1 MAQKTKSFERF
12 WKELKRRKVIHVIT
26 VYAAIAFVILQL
38 VDMVAEPL
46 RLPVSTKALVI
57 VLLCI
62 GFIIAV
68 FLSWVYDITPAG
80 VKKTKP
86 VSELKHSDHTTH
98 VVSSGWGIATYI
110 SAVIIIA
117 LVAFNI
123 VSRRN
128 LNADISKLEKSIAV
142 LPFYND
148 SPSDSTS
155 YFINGL
161 MDEILNNLHRIKA
174 FSKVLARSSMEQYR
188 GSIRPTIQQ
197 IGKEQDVNYI
207 VEGSGQKYGNTFR
220 LRVQL
225 IETKNGNHL
234 WAESYEREIQST
246 KNIYRTQSEIA
257 QSIASALKATIT
269 PEEKQLIEK
278 IPTSSMAALDLY
290 LKANH
295 FLKEYEKTHDLSSYQ
310 TAVNLYNAAL
320 SIDTAYAKAYT
331 GLASAYYDRYQWET
345 YFKENYLDS
354 MLVLIDKALDIDDQL
369 DEAYYLKGRYYQENG
384 HIEDA
389 LDNYDKT
396 LKIDPNHYL
405 AYQSKGDLYSRVLGD
420 YVNGLGNYHKALT
433 LVRGKERPALLG
445 SLGGRYME
453 IGFTD
458 KAKYYYQ
465 EAFEQDSNKSLHFR
479 RLAWIEFSLENFE
492 ETLKLVKQGCE
503 IDSLSCI
510 NTELMFFN
518 VPSGH
523 KEEAYLFAKKKIE
536 QYKRMGTIALQTAFQ
551 IGYSFWQVGQYQE
564 AKNYFNQQIKYDEES
579 IRLRRPISQVGNA
592 QYDLA
597 STYAFL
603 GEKAKAYK
611 YLEEFVSIYF
621 PKLWQISYTKH
632 NPFMKSISNE
642 ERYKKLL
649 QNMEA
654 KYQAEHERVRKWLEE
669 TGQL

>member
-1 MAQKTKSFERF
+1 MAKKTSSFERF
-12 WKELKRRKVIHVIT
+12 WKELKRRKVIRVIT

-38 VDMVAEPL
+38 VDIVSQPL
-46 RLPVSTKALVI
+46 LFPEWTQGFII

-62 GFIIAV
+62 GFVIAV
-68 FLSWVYDITPAG
+68 FLSWIYDITPAG

-86 VSELKHSDHTTH
+86 VSAIKHTDQATH
-98 VVSSGWGIATYI
+98 AVTSGWKIATYV
-110 SAVIIIA
+110 SVVIIVA
-117 LVAFNI
+117 LVTFNI
-123 VSRRN
+123 VTRKN
-128 LNADISKLEKSIAV
+128 LTIDRTRSEKSIAV
-142 LPFYND
+142 LPFQLL
-148 SPSDSTS
+148 SDEPDKQYLADGIMDAITLHLSKIKDLRVIGKTS
-155 YFINGL
+155 
-161 MDEILNNLHRIKA
+161 
-174 FSKVLARSSMEQYR
+174 VEQYR
-188 GSIRPTIQQ
+188 NPTKTTTA
-197 IGKEQDVNYI
+197 IGKELDVEFLL
-207 VEGSGQKYGNTFR
+207 EGSFQKFGDNVK
-220 LRVQL
+220 LIVQL
-225 IETKNGNHL
+225 IKTGKEGHV
-234 WAESYEREIQST
+234 WANEYDRNWSDIFAV
-246 KNIYRTQSEIA
+246 QSEVA
-257 QSIASALKATIT
+257 QAVAAELYASITQ
-269 PEEKQLIEK
+269 EEKKLIEK
-278 IPTSSMAALDLY
+278 KPTSSMAALDLY
-290 LKANH
+290 LKAND
-295 FLKEYEKTHDLSSYQ
+295 FLKEYEKTRDLSPYQ
-310 TAVNLYNAAL
+310 TAVNLYDAAL

-384 HIEDA
+384 HIKDA

-396 LKIDPNHYL
+396 LKINPNHYL
-405 AYQSKGDLYSRVLGD
+405 AYQSKGDTYSRVLGD

-479 RLAWIEFSLENFE
+479 RLAWIEFSLGNFE

-523 KEEAYLFAKKKIE
+523 KEEAYLFAKKKID
-536 QYKRMGTIALQTAFQ
+536 QYKRIGTIALQTAFQ
-551 IGYSFWQVGQYQE
+551 IGYSFWQVGQYQG
-564 AKNYFNQQIKYDEES
+564 AKDYFNQQIKYDEES

-603 GEKAKAYK
+603 GEKTKAYK
-611 YLEEFVSIYF
+611 YLEEFVSMYF
-621 PKLWQISYTKH
+621 PKLWQISYAKH
-632 NPFMKSISNE
+632 NPFMKNINNE
-642 ERYKKLL
+642 ERYKKSL

-669 TGQL
+669 QGML

>member
-1 MAQKTKSFERF
+1 MARKPNDIKRF
-12 WKELKRRKVIHVIT
+12 WHELKRRNVIQVIAA
-26 VYAAIAFVILQL
+26 YAAVSFIILQL
-38 VDMVAEPL
+38 VDVVTEPL

-62 GFIIAV
+62 GFIVAIS
-68 FLSWVYDITPAG
+68 LSWIYDITTAG
-80 VKKTKP
+80 VRKTK
-86 VSELKHSDHTTH
+86 SLSAIRHYDKT
-98 VVSSGWGIATYI
+98 VVPASSGWKIATYV
-110 SAVIIIA
+110 SVVIIVA
-117 LVAFNI
+117 LATFNI
-123 VSRRN
+123 VTRKN
-128 LNADISKLEKSIAV
+128 LTGDRTGSEKSIAV
-142 LPFYND
+142 LPFKLL
-148 SPSDSTS
+148 SDEPDKQYLADGIMDAITLHLSKIKDLRVIGKTS
-155 YFINGL
+155 
-161 MDEILNNLHRIKA
+161 
-174 FSKVLARSSMEQYR
+174 VEQYR
-188 GSIRPTIQQ
+188 NPTKTTTA
-197 IGKEQDVNYI
+197 IGKELDVEFLL
-207 VEGSGQKYGNTFR
+207 EGSFQKFGDNVK
-220 LRVQL
+220 LIVQL
-225 IETKNGNHL
+225 IKTGKEGHV
-234 WAESYEREIQST
+234 WANEYDRNWSDIFAV
-246 KNIYRTQSEIA
+246 QSEVA
-257 QSIASALKATIT
+257 QAVAAELYASITQ
-269 PEEKQLIEK
+269 EEKKLIEK
-278 IPTSSMAALDLY
+278 KPTSNMAALDLY
-290 LKANH
+290 LKAND
-295 FLKEYEKTHDLSSYQ
+295 FLKEYEKTRDLSSYQ

-369 DEAYYLKGRYYQENG
+369 DEACYLKGRYYQENG
-384 HIEDA
+384 RIEDA

-396 LKIDPNHYL
+396 LKINSNHFL
-405 AYQSKGDLYSRVLGD
+405 AYQSKGDIYSRVLGD

-510 NTELMFFN
+510 NAELMFFN

-536 QYKRMGTIALQTAFQ
+536 HYKRIGTIALQTAFQ
-551 IGYSFWQVGQYQE
+551 IGYAFWQVGQYQE
-564 AKNYFNQQIKYDEES
+564 AKDYFNLQIKYDEES

-603 GEKAKAYK
+603 GEKTKAYT
-611 YLEEFVSIYF
+611 YLEEFVSMNF
-621 PKLWQISYTKH
+621 PKLWQISYAKH

-642 ERYKKLL
+642 ERYKKSL

-654 KYQAEHERVRKWLEE
+654 KYKAEHERVRKWLEE
-669 TGQL
+669 QGMLK

>member
-1 MAQKTKSFERF
+1 MAKKTSSFERF
-12 WKELKRRKVIHVIT
+12 WKELKRRKVIRVIT

-38 VDMVAEPL
+38 VDIVSQPL
-46 RLPVSTKALVI
+46 LFPEWTQGFII

-62 GFIIAV
+62 GFVIAV
-68 FLSWVYDITPAG
+68 FLSWIYDITPAG

-86 VSELKHSDHTTH
+86 GSAIKHTDQATH
-98 VVSSGWGIATYI
+98 AVTSGWKIATYV
-110 SAVIIIA
+110 SVVIIVA
-117 LVAFNI
+117 LVTFNI
-123 VSRRN
+123 VTRKN
-128 LNADISKLEKSIAV
+128 LTIDRTRSEKSIAV
-142 LPFYND
+142 LPFQLL
-148 SPSDSTS
+148 SDEPDKQYLADGIMDAITLHLSKIKDLRVIGKTS
-155 YFINGL
+155 
-161 MDEILNNLHRIKA
+161 
-174 FSKVLARSSMEQYR
+174 VEQYR
-188 GSIRPTIQQ
+188 NPTKTTTA
-197 IGKEQDVNYI
+197 IGKELDVEFLL
-207 VEGSGQKYGNTFR
+207 EGSFQKFGDNVK
-220 LRVQL
+220 LIVQL
-225 IETKNGNHL
+225 IKTGKEGHV
-234 WAESYEREIQST
+234 WANEYDRNWSDIFAV
-246 KNIYRTQSEIA
+246 QSEVA
-257 QSIASALKATIT
+257 QAVAAELYASITQ
-269 PEEKQLIEK
+269 EEKKLIEK
-278 IPTSSMAALDLY
+278 KPTSSMAALDLY
-290 LKANH
+290 LKAND
-295 FLKEYEKTHDLSSYQ
+295 FLKEYEKTRDLSPYQ
-310 TAVNLYNAAL
+310 TAVNLYDAAL

-384 HIEDA
+384 HIKDA

-396 LKIDPNHYL
+396 LKINPNHYL
-405 AYQSKGDLYSRVLGD
+405 AYQSKGDTYSRVLGD

-479 RLAWIEFSLENFE
+479 RLAWIEFSLGNFE

-523 KEEAYLFAKKKIE
+523 KEEAYLFAKKKID
-536 QYKRMGTIALQTAFQ
+536 QYKRIGTIALQTAFQ
-551 IGYSFWQVGQYQE
+551 IGYAFWQVGQYQG
-564 AKNYFNQQIKYDEES
+564 AKDYFNQQIKYDEES

-603 GEKAKAYK
+603 GEKTKAYK
-611 YLEEFVSIYF
+611 YLEEFVSMYF
-621 PKLWQISYTKH
+621 PKLWQISYAKH

-642 ERYKKLL
+642 ERYKKSL

-669 TGQL
+669 QGML

>member
-1 MAQKTKSFERF
+1 MAKKTSSFERF
-12 WKELKRRKVIHVIT
+12 WKELKRRKVIRVIT

-38 VDMVAEPL
+38 VDIVSQPL
-46 RLPVSTKALVI
+46 LFPEWTQGFII

-62 GFIIAV
+62 GFVIAV
-68 FLSWVYDITPAG
+68 FLSWIYDITPAG

-86 VSELKHSDHTTH
+86 VSAIKHTDQATH
-98 VVSSGWGIATYI
+98 AVTSGWKIATYV
-110 SAVIIIA
+110 SVVIIVA
-117 LVAFNI
+117 LVTFNI
-123 VSRRN
+123 VTRKN
-128 LNADISKLEKSIAV
+128 LTIDRTRSEKSIAV
-142 LPFYND
+142 LPFQLL
-148 SPSDSTS
+148 SDEPDKQYLADGIMDAITLHLSKIKDLRVIGKTS
-155 YFINGL
+155 
-161 MDEILNNLHRIKA
+161 
-174 FSKVLARSSMEQYR
+174 VEQYR
-188 GSIRPTIQQ
+188 NPTKTTTA
-197 IGKEQDVNYI
+197 IGKELDVEFLL
-207 VEGSGQKYGNTFR
+207 EGSFQKFGDNVK
-220 LRVQL
+220 LIVQL
-225 IETKNGNHL
+225 IKTGKEGHV
-234 WAESYEREIQST
+234 WANEYDRNWSDIFAV
-246 KNIYRTQSEIA
+246 QSEVA
-257 QSIASALKATIT
+257 QAVAAELYASITQ
-269 PEEKQLIEK
+269 EEKKLIEK
-278 IPTSSMAALDLY
+278 KPTSSMAALDLY
-290 LKANH
+290 LKAND
-295 FLKEYEKTHDLSSYQ
+295 FLKEYEKTRDLSPYQ
-310 TAVNLYNAAL
+310 TAVNLYDAAL

-384 HIEDA
+384 HIKDA

-396 LKIDPNHYL
+396 LKINPNHYL
-405 AYQSKGDLYSRVLGD
+405 AYQSKGDTYSRVLGD

-479 RLAWIEFSLENFE
+479 RLAWIEFSLGNFE

-523 KEEAYLFAKKKIE
+523 KEEAYLFAKKKID
-536 QYKRMGTIALQTAFQ
+536 QYKRIGTIALQTAFQ
-551 IGYSFWQVGQYQE
+551 IGYAFWQVGQYQG
-564 AKNYFNQQIKYDEES
+564 AKDYFNQQIKYDEES

-603 GEKAKAYK
+603 GEKTKAYK
-611 YLEEFVSIYF
+611 YLEEFVSMYF
-621 PKLWQISYTKH
+621 PKLWQISYAKH

-642 ERYKKLL
+642 ERYKKSL

-669 TGQL
+669 QGML

>member
-1 MAQKTKSFERF
+1 MAKKTSSFERF
-12 WKELKRRKVIHVIT
+12 WKELKRRKVIRVIT

-38 VDMVAEPL
+38 VDIVSQPL
-46 RLPVSTKALVI
+46 LFPEWTQGFII

-62 GFIIAV
+62 GFVIAV
-68 FLSWVYDITPAG
+68 FLSWIYDITPAG

-86 VSELKHSDHTTH
+86 VSAIKHTDQATH
-98 VVSSGWGIATYI
+98 AVTSGWKIATYV
-110 SAVIIIA
+110 SVVIIVA
-117 LVAFNI
+117 LVTFNI
-123 VSRRN
+123 VTRKN
-128 LNADISKLEKSIAV
+128 LTGDRTRSEKSIAV
-142 LPFYND
+142 LPFQLL
-148 SPSDSTS
+148 SDEPDKQYLADGIMDAITLHLSKIKDLRVIGKTS
-155 YFINGL
+155 
-161 MDEILNNLHRIKA
+161 
-174 FSKVLARSSMEQYR
+174 VEQYR
-188 GSIRPTIQQ
+188 NPTKTTTA
-197 IGKEQDVNYI
+197 IGKELDVEFLL
-207 VEGSGQKYGNTFR
+207 EGSFQKFGDNVK
-220 LRVQL
+220 LIVQL
-225 IETKNGNHL
+225 IKTGKEGHV
-234 WAESYEREIQST
+234 WANEYDRNWSDIFAV
-246 KNIYRTQSEIA
+246 QSEVA
-257 QSIASALKATIT
+257 QAVAAELYASITQ
-269 PEEKQLIEK
+269 EEKKLIEK
-278 IPTSSMAALDLY
+278 KPTSSMAALDLY
-290 LKANH
+290 LKAND
-295 FLKEYEKTHDLSSYQ
+295 FLKEYEKTRDLSPYQ

-384 HIEDA
+384 HIKDA

-396 LKIDPNHYL
+396 LKINPNHYL
-405 AYQSKGDLYSRVLGD
+405 AYQSKGDIYSRVLGD

-510 NTELMFFN
+510 NAELMFFN

-536 QYKRMGTIALQTAFQ
+536 NYKRIGTIALQTAFQ
-551 IGYSFWQVGQYQE
+551 IGYAFWQVGQYQE
-564 AKNYFNQQIKYDEES
+564 AKDYFNQQIKYDEES

-603 GEKAKAYK
+603 GEKTKAYK
-611 YLEEFVSIYF
+611 YLEEFVSMYF
-621 PKLWQISYTKH
+621 PKLWQISYAKH

-642 ERYKKLL
+642 ERYKKSL

-669 TGQL
+669 QGML